1 MVHRTRPACA
11 AKCLVHRLRVKFET
25 AIRRGPYVGVCGTR
39 KSHAET
45 VIPFPALRSVFRIAR
60 FTLPSGCRIDR
71 QDIGMGELQL
81 VVVHAGFPGN
91 DRQRAGMQSPLHPI
105 DVGLAVGEEHQYRRC
120 PVHMMAPCEIGIIDV
135 DDQTESAP
143 RHRERARLAHMCGE
157 RHLLPDFRLAQRS
170 RGNRVGDAERIIGQR
185 IADGEHTQRFQRADA
200 PAIRFEGRNRCF
212 QCGAHSISLWHKPV
226 IAGMAEIPAIAH
238 MMHEGHFPRQID
250 GHSQL
255 CHARPAALTRLRAC
269 VIRLRPYFA
278 PPRATAR
285 HRRQINQRP
294 WRGLPPFP
302 ELCRSRNP
310 HRYSEPHTHTA
321 KPRNPQWITGVSSR
335 YFAIH
340 ASTRWTLPALM
351 HFTQTRTRTFSPL
364 MVVRTGCRFGRKV
377 RLLRI
382 CECETV

>member
-1 MVHRTRPACA
+1 
-11 AKCLVHRLRVKFET
+11 
-25 AIRRGPYVGVCGTR
+25 
-39 KSHAET
+39 
-45 VIPFPALRSVFRIAR
+45 
-60 FTLPSGCRIDR
+60 
-71 QDIGMGELQL
+71 MGELQL

-157 RHLLPDFRLAQRS
+157 RHFLPDFHFAQRS

-226 IAGMAEIPAIAH
+226 IAGMAEFPAIAH

-278 PPRATAR
+278 PPRATAGKSINGRGVDCR
-285 HRRQINQRP
+285 HSPNYA
-294 WRGLPPFP
+294 GP
-302 ELCRSRNP
+302 EIPTDTAN
-310 HRYSEPHTHTA
+310 HTHIQQ
-321 KPRNPQWITGVSSR
+321 NPGILNGSPGFQAVISR
-335 YFAIH
+335 F
-340 ASTRWTLPALM
+340 TLRRAGPC
-351 HFTQTRTRTFSPL
+351 QP
-364 MVVRTGCRFGRKV
+364 
-377 RLLRI
+377 
-382 CECETV
+382 